1 MEVAA
6 GNRIFFPL
14 PPVTIIVGDTTVKP
28 MPTMPGTTVNPTTMN
43 ITMATIASRNGGN
56 GGTTVV
62 PMVRN
67 GGTGG
72 NGANGNR
79 WLWHKP
85 QWWRGGS
92 SKNNGPTEK
101 PPAPPKLP
109 MPPPPPKRKL
119 LCINKTGR
127 DGRVSDLPTDVKGG
141 RGQDQSCIPIKW

>member
-1 MEVAA
+1 
-6 GNRIFFPL
+6 
-14 PPVTIIVGDTTVKP
+14 
-28 MPTMPGTTVNPTTMN
+28 MN
-43 ITMATIASRNGGN
+43 ISGLRLLPGGN

-72 NGANGNR
+72 NGNR

-85 QWWRGGS
+85 QWWRGSS

-109 MPPPPPKRKL
+109 MPPPPPKPSVPKVNQKWKL
-119 LCINKTGR
+119 RLANGTMILGSGALPEIWVQNESSE
-127 DGRVSDLPTDVKGG
+127 DGGG
-141 RGQDQSCIPIKW
+141 SSG